1 MKNAPSPTHIL
12 RWFDPRFRQPGTWG
26 YILNRITAIGLTV
39 YLVLHL
45 GVLSTLAKGPGA
57 FDSFIAMVKSPG
69 FKLGELLVV
78 AAGIIHGA
86 NGIRIVLN
94 SFGLA
99 VRYQKV
105 ILTIMMAFSAIGI
118 TYFAYVMFLLD

>member
-1 MKNAPSPTHIL
+1 MKNAPSPAHLL
-12 RWFDPRFRQPGTWG
+12 RWFDPRYRQPGTWG

-45 GVLSTLAKGPGA
+45 GVLSTLTKGPEAYDG
-57 FDSFIAMVKSPG
+57 FIAMVKSPA

-99 VRYQKV
+99 VRYQKA
-105 ILTIMMAFSAIGI
+105 ILAVTMALSAIGI
-118 TYFAYVMFLLD
+118 AYFAFVMFLVD

>member
-1 MKNAPSPTHIL
+1 MKNAPSPTHWL

-45 GVLSTLAKGPGA
+45 GVLSTLARGSGA
-57 FDSFIAMVKSPG
+57 YDTFIAIVKSPG
-69 FKLGELLVV
+69 FKFGELLVV
-78 AAGIIHGA
+78 AAGIIHGT

-99 VRYQKV
+99 VRYQKA
-105 ILTIMMAFSAIGI
+105 ILYALMTVSAVGI
-118 TYFAYVMFLLD
+118 AYFTYVMFVLD

>member
-1 MKNAPSPTHIL
+1 MKNEPSPAHL
-12 RWFDPRFRQPGTWG
+12 PRWFDPRYRQLGTWG

-57 FDSFIAMVKSPG
+57 YDSFIALVKSPG

-78 AAGIIHGA
+78 AGGIIHGS

-94 SFGLA
+94 SLGLA
-99 VRYQKV
+99 VRHQKV
-105 ILTIMMAFSAIGI
+105 ILTVLMAFSAITI
-118 TYFAYVMFLLD
+118 IYFAYVMFWVG

>member
-1 MKNAPSPTHIL
+1 MKNAPSPAHWL
-12 RWFDPRFRQPGTWG
+12 RWFDPRYRQPGTWG
-26 YILNRITAIGLTV
+26 YILNRITAIGLTI

-57 FDSFIAMVKSPG
+57 YDNFITLVKSPG
-69 FKLGELLVV
+69 FMLGELLVV
-78 AAGIIHGA
+78 AGGIIHGT

-94 SFGLA
+94 SFGVG

-105 ILTIMMAFSAIGI
+105 ILAILMALSIIGI
-118 TYFAYVMFLLD
+118 AYFAYVMFLVD

>member
-1 MKNAPSPTHIL
+1 MKNAPSPTHWL
-12 RWFDPRFRQPGTWG
+12 HWFDPRYRQPGTWG
-26 YILNRITAIGLTV
+26 YILNRITAIGLTI

-57 FDSFIAMVKSPG
+57 YDSFITLVKSPG
-69 FKLGELLVV
+69 FMLGELLVV
-78 AAGIIHGA
+78 AGGIIHGT

-94 SFGLA
+94 SFGVG

-105 ILTIMMAFSAIGI
+105 ILAILMSLSIIGI
-118 TYFAYVMFLLD
+118 AYFAYVMFLVD

>member
-1 MKNAPSPTHIL
+1 MKNAPSPAHWL
-12 RWFDPRFRQPGTWG
+12 RWFDPRYRQPGTWG
-26 YILNRITAIGLTV
+26 YILNRITAIGLTI

-57 FDSFIAMVKSPG
+57 YDSFITLVKSPG
-69 FKLGELLVV
+69 FMLGELLVV
-78 AAGIIHGA
+78 AGGIIHGT

-94 SFGLA
+94 SFGLG

-105 ILTIMMAFSAIGI
+105 ILAILMALSIIGI
-118 TYFAYVMFLLD
+118 AYFAYVMFLVD